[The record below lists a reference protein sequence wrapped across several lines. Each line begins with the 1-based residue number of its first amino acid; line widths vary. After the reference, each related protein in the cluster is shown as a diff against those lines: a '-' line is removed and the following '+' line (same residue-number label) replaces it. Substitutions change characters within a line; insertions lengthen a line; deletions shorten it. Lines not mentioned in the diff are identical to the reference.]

1 MMHSVRNLRMTLTN
15 NEQHPQMRSVND
27 GSITTGQEQ
36 VQFEKIADLAGQLGQ
51 LLISRNW
58 RITTAESCTGGLIA
72 GAMTDVSG
80 SSSWFEQGVVTYS
93 NRAKQNLLGV
103 PSSVFDEHGAVS
115 EACVLSM
122 ASGALRTS
130 GADIA
135 VSVSGVA
142 GPGGGSAQKPV
153 GTVWLAWAWG
163 ESVEAQRFL
172 FDGQRDE
179 VRMQAV
185 VRALHGSI
193 QRLE

>member
-1 MMHSVRNLRMTLTN
+1 MSTVDEDMNTAGKQSVQLDKADELA
-15 NEQHPQMRSVND
+15 QM
-27 GSITTGQEQ
+27 
-36 VQFEKIADLAGQLGQ
+36 LGQ
-51 LLISRNW
+51 LLMAQNW

-72 GAMTDVSG
+72 GALTDVSG

-115 EACVLSM
+115 EACVMAM

-142 GPGGGSAQKPV
+142 GPGGGSAEKPV
-153 GTVWLAWAWG
+153 GTVWLAWAWA
-163 ESVEAQRFL
+163 ESVEAQQFL
-172 FDGQRDE
+172 FAGQRCE
-179 VRMQAV
+179 VRIQAV

-193 QRLE
+193 QRLERIRQRQK

>member
-1 MMHSVRNLRMTLTN
+1 MSTADEDMNSA
-15 NEQHPQMRSVND
+15 
-27 GSITTGQEQ
+27 GQ
-36 VQFEKIADLAGQLGQ
+36 QFEQLDKTDELAWQLGQ
-51 LLISRNW
+51 LLKARNW

-72 GAMTDVSG
+72 GALTDVSG

-103 PSSVFDEHGAVS
+103 PSSVFDEQGAVS
-115 EACVLSM
+115 EACVLEM

-142 GPGGGSAQKPV
+142 GPGGGSAEKPV

-163 ESVEAQRFL
+163 EYVEAQRFL
-172 FDGQRDE
+172 FAGQRSE

-193 QRLE
+193 QRLERRRHHR

>member
-1 MMHSVRNLRMTLTN
+1 
-15 NEQHPQMRSVND
+15 MRSVND
-27 GSITTGQEQ
+27 GPITASQEDEQ
-36 VQFEKIADLAGQLGQ
+36 SEKLADLAGQLGQ
-51 LLISRNW
+51 LLISCNW

-80 SSSWFEQGVVTYS
+80 SSNWFEQGVVTYS

-103 PSSVFDEHGAVS
+103 PSSVFDQHGAVS

-122 ASGALRTS
+122 ASGALRSS

-163 ESVEAQRFL
+163 ESVEAQHFL
-172 FDGQRDE
+172 FAGQRSE

-185 VRALHGSI
+185 VRALHGRI
-193 QRLE
+193 QRLERIRQYR

>member
-1 MMHSVRNLRMTLTN
+1 MSTVDEDMNTAGKQSVQLDKADELA
-15 NEQHPQMRSVND
+15 QM
-27 GSITTGQEQ
+27 
-36 VQFEKIADLAGQLGQ
+36 LGQ
-51 LLISRNW
+51 LLMAQNW

-72 GAMTDVSG
+72 GALTDVSG

-115 EACVLSM
+115 EACVMAM

-142 GPGGGSAQKPV
+142 GPGGGSAEKPV
-153 GTVWLAWAWG
+153 GTVWLAWAWA
-163 ESVEAQRFL
+163 ESVERIL
-172 FDGQRDE
+172 T
-179 VRMQAV
+179 
-185 VRALHGSI
+185 
-193 QRLE
+193 

>member
-1 MMHSVRNLRMTLTN
+1 MSSVD
-15 NEQHPQMRSVND
+15 D
-27 GSITTGQEQ
+27 GSVTARQQ
-36 VQFEKIADLAGQLGQ
+36 PVQSEKIDELVTQLGQ
-51 LLISRNW
+51 LLISRDW

-80 SSSWFEQGVVTYS
+80 SSCWFEQGVVTYS

-103 PSSVFDEHGAVS
+103 PSYIFDQHGAVS
-115 EACVLSM
+115 EACVLAM
-122 ASGALRTS
+122 ASGALRAS

-163 ESVEAQRFL
+163 ESVEAQHFL
-172 FDGQRDE
+172 FSGQRSE